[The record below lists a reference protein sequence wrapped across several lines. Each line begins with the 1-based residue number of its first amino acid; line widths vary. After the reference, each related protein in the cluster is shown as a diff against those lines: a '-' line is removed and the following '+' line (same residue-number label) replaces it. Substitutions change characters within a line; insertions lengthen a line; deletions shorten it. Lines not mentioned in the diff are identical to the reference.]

1 MRFGEARHGWIGIN
15 VSMAHQPVEGSL
27 AEMTQIMGDT
37 PAARSGIKPGDI
49 LLQVGRKKVTQP
61 EDVLDASFF
70 ITAGD
75 VVPITV
81 MRGNQKLTFNV
92 QATLHPASRTGG
104 PLLAAPGTP
113 SMNQAIPLS
122 LGPDVPPTP

>member
-1 MRFGEARHGWIGIN
+1 
-15 VSMAHQPVEGSL
+15 
-27 AEMTQIMGDT
+27 MTQVMEDT
-37 PAARSGIKPGDI
+37 PAARSGIRSGDI

-92 QATLHPASRTGG
+92 QATLHPASRSGV
-104 PLLAAPGTP
+104 LLAAPGTP
-113 SMNQAIPLS
+113 AMNQQPIPFS
-122 LGPDVPPTP
+122 LDSDVPPTP